1 MAGSGSKPQYA
12 VALTLRF
19 LVLTVSGVALLGFG
33 VGRASRGHAG
43 GRQLGAA
50 DNGRDDRIDRCPP
63 SKMRRVTATA
73 T

>member
-33 VGRASRGHAG
+33 GEEKDDGREDMLVPRP
-43 GRQLGAA
+43 LLW
-50 DNGRDDRIDRCPP
+50 
-63 SKMRRVTATA
+63 
-73 T
+73 